1 MRVFMSAIL
10 ASNLFFSNVALADT
24 RLAPGKP
31 AGVRAANGER
41 QEAFLLGGSAF
52 LALAI
57 GIFLIYGNKGST
69 AVSTT
74 GTS

>member
-1 MRVFMSAIL
+1 MRFFMSAIL
-10 ASNLFFSNVALADT
+10 ASNLLFSDVALADPG
-24 RLAPGKP
+24 LAPGKP

-69 AVSTT
+69 VASST